1 MSKSYTKEFKQEAVR
16 LAETSGKPKA
26 EIAYDLGISESVLYR
41 WLKKYGEQPTPA
53 EQEQTLEEL
62 KAELKRVKRENEILR
77 QERDVLKKLS
87 AFAAKAQGKLSDDCG
102 QPG

>member
-26 EIAYDLGISESVLYR
+26 EIAYDLGIRESALYR

-53 EQEQTLEEL
+53 EQEQPLEEL

-77 QERDVLKKLS
+77 QERDVLKKAIS
-87 AFAAKAQGKLSDDCG
+87 ICSQG
-102 QPG
+102 PGKVIR